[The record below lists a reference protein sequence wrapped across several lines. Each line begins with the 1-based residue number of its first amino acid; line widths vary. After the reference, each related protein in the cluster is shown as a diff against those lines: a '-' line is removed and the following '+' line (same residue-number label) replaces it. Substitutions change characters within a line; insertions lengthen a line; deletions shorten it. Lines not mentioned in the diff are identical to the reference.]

1 MEVRQ
6 VVVIGV
12 ERVLKRGQKGAKK
25 GSKTIEKCTP
35 QRLYRGA
42 VGGRFFLSPRA
53 NPRLIHKF
61 LRKLQNI

>member
-6 VVVIGV
+6 VVVMGV
-12 ERVLKRGQKGAKK
+12 EWVLKRGQKGAKK

-53 NPRLIHKF
+53 NPTLLHKF
-61 LRKLQNI
+61 LHNR